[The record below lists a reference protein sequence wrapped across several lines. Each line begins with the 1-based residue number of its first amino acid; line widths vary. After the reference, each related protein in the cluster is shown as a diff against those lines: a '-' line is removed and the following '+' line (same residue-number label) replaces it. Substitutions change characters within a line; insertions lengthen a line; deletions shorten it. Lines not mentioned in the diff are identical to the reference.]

1 MATPDV
7 DEMEQFQQLSDHYQP
22 SLPGPLIGSRKPL
35 SELVTEYSQADPTYV
50 AKTKVLSF
58 PLITYVAHRW
68 QALEATHSAYRRI
81 KGDGQCGWRG
91 AVFGYFEI
99 LLQSRDFSL
108 VAQEEVRLRSHE
120 QTMRAAGIDY
130 DIITD
135 MFDYTWELFGAIKSA
150 TERGDVNETVLLQS
164 LNDENISN
172 SIVYHFKMM
181 TSAFMELN
189 PDRYKAFLEMSV
201 QQYRLTRIDPSN
213 QEIDHVGLQALT
225 DAVIA
230 PAYIAVEVS
239 YLDRSTGDEVT
250 AYQFVDNAKGWPTIR
265 LIYRPGHY
273 DIIYKDDHRP
283 VHHPQPLQVYL
294 QTDVPQYIPAP
305 EEGVFRSGNTDVL
318 GELSFL
324 FPNAAQTGS
333 ATSMSYPNNHAFSSG
348 YQPQPPLVYSQRTTP
363 QNSYFPELPQTVF
376 HATIP
381 QHPPPPVRTRS
392 LPQQGYSSTTTHLT
406 PQISPSPQSPQ
417 PPSPVTPTSVTTNRS
432 IILPKSA
439 EPQIRYNENCFQY
452 SIEKN
457 KSIPLDPAT
466 FGSAALSPAHFS
478 NSNFQ
483 PVIWSPE
490 EEYSKRD

>member
-22 SLPGPLIGSRKPL
+22 SLPGPLIGSRKAL
-35 SELVTEYSQADPTYV
+35 AELVTEYSQADPTYV
-50 AKTKVLSF
+50 AKTK
-58 PLITYVAHRW
+58 
-68 QALEATHSAYRRI
+68 ALEATHTAYRRI

-99 LLQSRDFSL
+99 LLQSRDSGL

-135 MFDYTWELFGAIKSA
+135 MFDYTWELFEGIKSA
-150 TERGDVNETVLLQS
+150 TDRGDTNEAVLLQS

-189 PDRYKAFLEMSV
+189 PDRYEAFLEMSV

-250 AYQFVDNAKGWPTIR
+250 AYRFVDNAKGWPTIR

-273 DIIYKDDHRP
+273 DIIYKDDRLP
-283 VHHPQPLQVYL
+283 VHNPQPLQVYV
-294 QTDVPQYIPAP
+294 QTDVPQYIQAP
-305 EEGVFRSGNTDVL
+305 QEGVFRSGNPDVL

-324 FPNAAQTGS
+324 FPSAVQTVP
-333 ATSMSYPNNHAFSSG
+333 ATSMSYANNQAFSSG
-348 YQPQPPLVYSQRTTP
+348 YQPQPPLVYAQRTTP
-363 QNSYFPELPQTVF
+363 QTSYFPELPPTVF

-381 QHPPPPVRTRS
+381 QHPPPPVRTQS
-392 LPQQGYSSTTTHLT
+392 LPTQGYSSATTHLI

-417 PPSPVTPTSVTTNRS
+417 PPSPVTPTSVTTNKS

-466 FGSAALSPAHFS
+466 FG
-478 NSNFQ
+478 
-483 PVIWSPE
+483 
-490 EEYSKRD
+490 R